1 MCEERRERARP
12 ESTCNIAISIHT
24 VNMAA
29 ALDTNL
35 IKLKSEQHPKTPDFT
50 YAYGTAGFR
59 NSSVSD

>member
-1 MCEERRERARP
+1 MCVRRERERAPGRL
-12 ESTCNIAISIHT
+12 AISIHT

-29 ALDTNL
+29 ALDANQ
-35 IKLKSEQHPKTPDFT
+35 IKLKSEQHSKTPDFT